1 MATVVGG
8 AARRLAALAVPAG
21 DAPSLDE
28 LRAWLTDRLPPYMV
42 PEHVALRPDVPLTPN
57 GKIDRAAVTR
67 IAGEHAAGR
76 IERLDP
82 PREGLESTVAGLW
95 RELLGVDA
103 VGRDHDFF
111 ALGGDSL
118 LATRLITRLRA
129 AGVAGAELSHLFERP
144 GLADFAATLR
154 HGDPA
159 AESGRSAPRP
169 ALRADPEHRHD
180 PFPPTDVQRAYWVGR
195 TDDFALGGVGCHFY
209 TEYDL
214 TGLDLARLEEAWNRL
229 IARHEMLRAEFLPDG
244 RQRILPRVPRL
255 AIPVV
260 DAGDDDADRALAG
273 LRDAMSHQVLDATR
287 WPLFDVRAVRYG
299 EDRTRLGVS
308 FDNIVLDALSTMTLL
323 RELEILYADPAAEL
337 PPIGMSFRDY
347 VLTVEPDPEALR
359 RAETYWSQ
367 RVADLPPA
375 PQLPL
380 AADPARIGRPR
391 FARRQARLSPGQWA
405 RIKET
410 ARACGLT
417 PSTVL
422 ATAFAEVL
430 GAWSARQDL
439 TINLTLFDRR
449 EVHPDI
455 DAVLGDFTSLLLVA
469 YQPEPGDTWL
479 ANARRLQ
486 QQVVR
491 DLERSEVS
499 AIRVMRELA
508 RQTGSAEVTM
518 PVVFTSTLGVTGED
532 GASTGRM
539 FAEPVWGVSQTP
551 QVWLDHQVVE
561 SGGGLLF
568 NWDAVE
574 ELFAPGVLDGMFAAF
589 ARLLEWLSTGDWDR
603 ETPSLVPAEQ
613 LVVRAGVN
621 DTAGPVPEGVL
632 HGGFF
637 AVAGREPGRVALVG
651 DGVSVSYGE
660 LAGRALRVAG
670 FLRGRGV
677 GPGDAV

>member
-1 MATVVGG
+1 VKVRGHRIELGEVEAALLGHPAVDRAVATVVTPGG
-8 AARRLAALAVPAG
+8 DPATADAATNSGTATATGAGGRRLAALAVPADPG
-21 DAPSLDE
+21 DPPSQED
-28 LRAWLTDRLPPYMV
+28 LRAWLADRLPPYMV
-42 PEHVALRPDVPLTPN
+42 PEHVRLRPDVPLTPN
-57 GKIDRAAVTR
+57 GKIDRAAVAR
-67 IAGEHAAGR
+67 IVGEQAAGR
-76 IERLDP
+76 AERLDP
-82 PREGLESTVAGLW
+82 PREGLETTVAELW

-111 ALGGDSL
+111 TLGGDSL

-129 AGVAGAELSHLFERP
+129 SGVADAELSHLFERP
-144 GLADFAATLR
+144 VLADFAATLR

-159 AESGRSAPRP
+159 GETGRS

-229 IARHEMLRAEFLPDG
+229 VERHEMLRAEFLPDG
-244 RQRILPRVPRL
+244 RQRILPRVPRFT
-255 AIPVV
+255 IPVV
-260 DAGDDDADRALAG
+260 EAGDEDADRALAD

-287 WPLFDVRAVRYG
+287 WPLFDARAVRYG
-299 EDRTRLGVS
+299 DGRTRLGVS
-308 FDNIVLDALSTMTLL
+308 FDNIILDALSTMTLL
-323 RELEILYADPAAEL
+323 RELETLYADPSAEL
-337 PPIGMSFRDY
+337 PPIGVSFRDY
-347 VLTVEPDPEALR
+347 VLTVRPDPEALR
-359 RAETYWSQ
+359 RAETYWSR
-367 RVADLPPA
+367 RVAELPPA

-391 FARRQARLSPGQWA
+391 FARRQARLSPGQWG
-405 RIKET
+405 RVKET
-410 ARACGLT
+410 ARRCGLT

-455 DAVLGDFTSLLLVA
+455 DAVLGDFTSLLLVG
-469 YQPEPGDTWL
+469 YQPEPGGTWL

-486 QQVVR
+486 RQVVR
-491 DLERSEVS
+491 DLEHSEVS
-499 AIRVMRELA
+499 AIQVMRELA

-532 GASTGRM
+532 GAGTGRM

-561 SGGGLLF
+561 VDGGLLF

-574 ELFAPGVLDGMFAAF
+574 ELFAPGVL
-589 ARLLEWLSTGDWDR
+589 
-603 ETPSLVPAEQ
+603 
-613 LVVRAGVN
+613 
-621 DTAGPVPEGVL
+621 
-632 HGGFF
+632 
-637 AVAGREPGRVALVG
+637 
-651 DGVSVSYGE
+651 
-660 LAGRALRVAG
+660 
-670 FLRGRGV
+670 
-677 GPGDAV
+677 